1 MNAPNI
7 SHFTIA
13 LDRAAHRSAANF
25 AAIQTS
31 PTKGRRVYLNT
42 LAVSAVRQ
50 YLSCVCELDIDL
62 THGYSWNPEF
72 HSIMNVADLVIS
84 NVGRI
89 ECVPILP
96 DVREVILAPETMDDR
111 IGYVVV
117 QFNEELTSVDL
128 LGFVA
133 KPEGGII
140 KIDSP
145 KERLRQRLQPLD
157 DLLDLIYVERIN
169 NLGEFLNG
177 ILGIGWEPIES
188 LIIVGG
194 ASPLE
199 NRDRTIPTN
208 REFALRNI
216 LTSTPYE
223 SIREFNTGKIID
235 LRAHI
240 ANIPLL
246 LLIGLNHESDGRI
259 NVRARLHSAGGVPVL
274 PPNLNLILQNA
285 DGEVLSHVQYPE
297 AMNFIQLQSFKLK
310 SGTQFKIQVALD
322 NHSFTESFIA

>member
-1 MNAPNI
+1 MNANDI

-13 LDRAAHRSAANF
+13 LDRFAHRSAANF
-25 AAIQTS
+25 AAKQTS

-50 YLSCVCELDIDL
+50 YLNCVCDLEIDF
-62 THGYSWNPEF
+62 THGYSWKPEF
-72 HSIMNVADLVIS
+72 HSIMNVADLVIP
-84 NVGRI
+84 NLGRI

-96 DVREVILAPETMDDR
+96 NVREVILSPETTDDR
-111 IGYVVV
+111 IGYVAV
-117 QFNEELTSVDL
+117 QFSEELTSVDL

-140 KIDSP
+140 KID
-145 KERLRQRLQPLD
+145 RLQPLD
-157 DLLDLIYVERIN
+157 DLLDLMYVDSAEPMLRERIN
-169 NLGEFLNG
+169 NLSQFLNG
-177 ILGIGWEPIES
+177 ILGIDWEPIEN
-188 LIIVGG
+188 LI
-194 ASPLE
+194 AD
-199 NRDRTIPTN
+199 RDNTIPTD

-235 LRAHI
+235 LRANI

-274 PPNLNLILQNA
+274 PPNLKLILQDAN
-285 DGEVLSHVQYPE
+285 GESLSQVQYPE
-297 AMNFIQLQSFKLK
+297 AMNFIQLKSFKLK

-322 NHSFTESFIA
+322 DHSFTELFIA

>member
-1 MNAPNI
+1 MKAPNI

-13 LDRAAHRSAANF
+13 LDRSAHRSAANF
-25 AAIQTS
+25 AAAQTS

-42 LAVSAVRQ
+42 LAVAAVRQ
-50 YLSCVCELDIDL
+50 YLNCVCELEIDL
-62 THGYSWNPEF
+62 THGYSWKPEF
-72 HSIMNVADLVIS
+72 HSIMNVADLVIP

-96 DVREVILAPETMDDR
+96 DVCEVMLSPETMDDR
-111 IGYVVV
+111 IGYVAV
-117 QFNEELTSVDL
+117 QFSEDLTSVDL

-133 KPEGGII
+133 KAEGGII
-140 KIDSP
+140 NIN
-145 KERLRQRLQPLD
+145 QLQPLD
-157 DLLDLIYVERIN
+157 DLLDIIYVDRMN
-169 NLGEFLNG
+169 NLSQFLNG

-188 LIIVGG
+188 LIVVGG

-199 NRDRTIPTN
+199 NRNNSIANHP
-208 REFALRNI
+208 EFALRSI
-216 LTSTPYE
+216 LTNTPYE

-235 LRAHI
+235 LRAKI

-274 PPNLNLILQNA
+274 PPNLKLILQNA
-285 DGEVLSHVQYPE
+285 NGESLSQVQYPE

-310 SGTQFKIQVALD
+310 SGTQFKIQVELD
-322 NHSFTESFIA
+322 NHSFTELFIA

>member
-1 MNAPNI
+1 MNVINI

-13 LDRAAHRSAANF
+13 LDKSAHRSAANF
-25 AAIQTS
+25 AATQTS

-50 YLSCVCELDIDL
+50 YLNCVCELDIDL
-62 THGYSWNPEF
+62 THGHSWNPEF
-72 HSIMNVADLVIS
+72 HSIMDVADLMIP

-89 ECVPILP
+89 ECVPVLP
-96 DVREVILAPETMDDR
+96 DRTEVILAPEIIDDR
-111 IGYVVV
+111 VGYVAV
-117 QFNEELTSVDL
+117 QFSEDLSSVEL
-128 LGFVA
+128 LGFVV

-140 KIDSP
+140 NIN
-145 KERLRQRLQPLD
+145 QLQPLE

-169 NLGEFLNG
+169 NLSQFLNG

-188 LIIVGG
+188 LIVVGG

-199 NRDRTIPTN
+199 NRNITIPN
-208 REFALRNI
+208 QPDFALRNI

-235 LRAHI
+235 LRANI

-246 LLIGLNHESDGRI
+246 LLIGLNHEPDGRI
-259 NVRARLHSAGGVPVL
+259 NVRARLHSTGGVPVL
-274 PPNLNLILQNA
+274 PPNLKLTLQDAN
-285 DGEVLSHVQYPE
+285 GESLSQVQYPE

-322 NHSFTESFIA
+322 NHSFTELFIA

>member
-1 MNAPNI
+1 MNVTNI

-13 LDRAAHRSAANF
+13 LDKSAHRSAGNF
-25 AAIQTS
+25 AAKQTS

-50 YLSCVCELDIDL
+50 YLNCVCDLDIDL
-62 THGYSWNPEF
+62 THGYSWNPEV
-72 HSIMNVADLVIS
+72 HSIMNVADLVIP
-84 NVGRI
+84 NLGRI
-89 ECVPILP
+89 ECVRVLP
-96 DVREVILAPETMDDR
+96 DVYEVILTPEIIDDR
-111 IGYVVV
+111 IGYVAV
-117 QFNEELTSVDL
+117 QFSEDLTSVEL
-128 LGFVA
+128 LGFVV

-140 KIDSP
+140 NIN
-145 KERLRQRLQPLD
+145 QLQPLE
-157 DLLDLIYVERIN
+157 DLLDLIYVDSAEPTLCERIN
-169 NLGEFLNG
+169 NLSQFLNG

-188 LIIVGG
+188 LIVVGG

-199 NRDRTIPTN
+199 NRNITIPN
-208 REFALRNI
+208 QPDFALRNI

-246 LLIGLNHESDGRI
+246 LLIGLNHEPDGRI
-259 NVRARLHSAGGVPVL
+259 NVRARLHSTGGVPVL
-274 PPNLNLILQNA
+274 PPNLKLTLQDAN
-285 DGEVLSHVQYPE
+285 GESLSQVQYPE

-322 NHSFTESFIA
+322 NHSFTELFIA

>member
-1 MNAPNI
+1 MNAHNI

-13 LDRAAHRSAANF
+13 LDRSAHRSATSF
-25 AAIQTS
+25 AAQQTS
-31 PTKGRRVYLNT
+31 PTKGRRIYLNT
-42 LAVSAVRQ
+42 LAVAAVRQ
-50 YLSCVCELDIDL
+50 YLNCVCELDIDL
-62 THGYSWNPEF
+62 THGYSWKPEF
-72 HSIMNVADLVIS
+72 HSIMDVADLVIP

-89 ECVPILP
+89 ECVAVLP
-96 DVREVILAPETMDDR
+96 NVREVILSPETMDDR
-111 IGYVVV
+111 IGCVAV
-117 QFNEELTSVDL
+117 QFSEELTSVDL

-140 KIDSP
+140 KID
-145 KERLRQRLQPLD
+145 RLQPLE
-157 DLLDLIYVERIN
+157 DLLDLIYVDRIN
-169 NLGEFLNG
+169 NLSEFLNG

-188 LIIVGG
+188 LIVD
-194 ASPLE
+194 
-199 NRDRTIPTN
+199 RDNTIPTN

-274 PPNLNLILQNA
+274 PPNLKLTLQNA
-285 DGEVLSHVQYPE
+285 SGEPLSQVQYPE

>member
-1 MNAPNI
+1 MQVTNI
-7 SHFTIA
+7 SHFTIV
-13 LDRAAHRSAANF
+13 LDRSAHRSAANF
-25 AAIQTS
+25 AAQQTS

-42 LAVSAVRQ
+42 LAVSAVGQ
-50 YLSCVCELDIDL
+50 YLNCVGDLDLDL
-62 THGYSWNPEF
+62 THGYSWQPEF
-72 HSIMNVADLVIS
+72 HSIMDVADLVIP

-89 ECVPILP
+89 ECIPVLP
-96 DVREVILAPETMDDR
+96 DRTEVILAPETIDER
-111 IGYVVV
+111 IGYVAV
-117 QFNEELTSVDL
+117 QFSQDLTTVEL

-133 KPEGGII
+133 KPVGGII
-140 KIDSP
+140 NVN
-145 KERLRQRLQPLD
+145 QLQPLE
-157 DLLDLIYVERIN
+157 DLLDTIYVDRIN
-169 NLGEFLNG
+169 NLSQFLNG

-188 LIIVGG
+188 LIV
-194 ASPLE
+194 
-199 NRDRTIPTN
+199 NQDRTMHD
-208 REFALRNI
+208 RQEFALRNI

-235 LRAHI
+235 LRANI

-274 PPNLNLILQNA
+274 PPHLKLILQDAN
-285 DGEVLSHVQYPE
+285 GKPLSQVQYPE

>member
-1 MNAPNI
+1 MNANDI

-13 LDRAAHRSAANF
+13 LDKSAHRSAANF
-25 AAIQTS
+25 AAKQTS

-50 YLSCVCELDIDL
+50 YLNCVCELEIDL
-62 THGYSWNPEF
+62 THGYSWKPEF
-72 HSIMNVADLVIS
+72 HSIMNVADLVIP
-84 NVGRI
+84 NVGII

-96 DVREVILAPETMDDR
+96 NVCEVILAPETMDDR
-111 IGYVVV
+111 IGYVAV
-117 QFNEELTSVDL
+117 QFSEDLSSVEL

-140 KIDSP
+140 QID
-145 KERLRQRLQPLD
+145 RLQPLD
-157 DLLDLIYVERIN
+157 DLLDMIYVDRIN
-169 NLGEFLNG
+169 NLSEFLNG

-188 LIIVGG
+188 LIVD
-194 ASPLE
+194 
-199 NRDRTIPTN
+199 RDNTIPTD

-216 LTSTPYE
+216 LTDTPYE

-246 LLIGLNHESDGRI
+246 LLIGLNHEPDGRI
-259 NVRARLHSAGGVPVL
+259 NVRARLHSAGGVSVL
-274 PPNLNLILQNA
+274 PPNLKLILQDAN
-285 DGEVLSHVQYPE
+285 GESLSQVQYPE

-322 NHSFTESFIA
+322 NHSFTELFIA

>member
-1 MNAPNI
+1 MNAHNI

-13 LDRAAHRSAANF
+13 LDRSAHRSAANF
-25 AAIQTS
+25 AATQTS

-62 THGYSWNPEF
+62 THGYSWKPEF
-72 HSIMNVADLVIS
+72 QSIMNVADLVIP
-84 NVGRI
+84 NVGRL
-89 ECVPILP
+89 ECVAIMPN
-96 DVREVILAPETMDDR
+96 VREIILSPETIDDR
-111 IGYVVV
+111 IGYVAV
-117 QFNEELTSVDL
+117 QFSENLSSVEL

-133 KPEGGII
+133 KPTGE
-140 KIDSP
+140 KIDIN
-145 KERLRQRLQPLD
+145 QLQPLD
-157 DLLDLIYVERIN
+157 DLLDIIYVDSAEPMLRERIN
-169 NLGEFLNG
+169 NLSEFLNG
-177 ILGIGWEPIES
+177 ILGTGWEPIES
-188 LIIVGG
+188 LIVVGG

-199 NRDRTIPTN
+199 NRDNTIPTN

-259 NVRARLHSAGGVPVL
+259 NVRARLHSTGGVHVL
-274 PPNLNLILQNA
+274 PPNLKLTLQDA
-285 DGEVLSHVQYPE
+285 SGEALSQVQYPE
-297 AMNFIQLQSFKLK
+297 PMNFIQLQSFKLK